1 MKNIKYLAIISLFG
15 FLGVSCSLEEKSYTE
30 IDMDEY
36 MNNASEAN
44 TVLTGIYADL
54 CEEGMYR
61 YNLSCLL
68 QMPTDMEKCEGST
81 TDNYRIVPANAYTSV
96 QSDIE
101 ITWEDINKA
110 IYDAN
115 SFIRQLSLNVE
126 NFDEDDKPL
135 ATVYMGEAR
144 ALRALCYFELVR
156 WFGNVTLNTDPMY
169 AYKTPLT
176 EMEQDDPVE
185 VYEQIEKDLLY
196 AVDVLPYATDDNLR
210 ASNDYRFS
218 KGAALG
224 LLTKVYAT
232 WAGYPLYDESK
243 WELAAET
250 AKTLIES
257 GKHGLLT
264 EGIDGD
270 SGYEQL
276 WWNTC
281 NGVWD
286 PTESLIEISFYSPT
300 STATGARLGRI
311 GKWNGVTASNIR
323 GVRNAGNIKAIAPF
337 VQDWKDRAQDLRVKL
352 SVADY
357 KYLDQ
362 TKTKY
367 DLNANTDPN
376 TPARYYKPYVQS
388 LMEQVFADESNSMRT
403 QYSRNLTPAK
413 WDTEKYVKDAN
424 YLVDQNLSNVNWYVL
439 RYADVMLLYAEAL
452 NEINQ
457 GPNATAYEMVNM
469 VRRRGFGLSLHQTGK
484 ADLASGMGY
493 EEFKQAIRDER
504 GYELAFEGHR
514 RQDLIRWGI
523 YYETVMQTA
532 QEMENFVDGGSS
544 VYIAS
549 RYTQKGKHELLP
561 IPQREMQLMPKY
573 KQNPGW

>member
-1 MKNIKYLAIISLFG
+1 MMKNIKYLITAATIGL
-15 FLGVSCSLEEKSYTE
+15 LGVSCSLDEKSYTE
-30 IDMDEY
+30 INMDEY
-36 MNNASEAN
+36 VTNATEAN
-44 TVLTGIYADL
+44 NVLMGIYADL
-54 CEEGMYR
+54 CDEGMYR
-61 YNLSCLL
+61 YNLSSLL
-68 QMPTDMEKCEGST
+68 QMPTDMEKCDGNT

-101 ITWEDINKA
+101 LTWKAINKA

-115 SFIRQLSLNVE
+115 SFIRLLSLNVE
-126 NFDEDDKPL
+126 NFEEDTDKAL

-144 ALRALCYFELVR
+144 ALRAMCQFELVR
-156 WFGNVTLNTDPMY
+156 WFGNVTLITDPMY

-176 EMEQDDPVE
+176 EMVQNDPVE

-196 AVDVLPYATDDNLR
+196 AIDVLPYATDDNLR
-210 ASNDYRFS
+210 TSNSYRFS

-232 WAGYPLYDESK
+232 WAGYPIQDESK
-243 WELAAET
+243 WELAAAT
-250 AKTLIES
+250 AKELIES

-286 PTESLIEISFYSPT
+286 PTESLIEISFYAPT
-300 STATGARLGRI
+300 STMSGARLGRI
-311 GKWNGVTASNIR
+311 GKWNGVLAQNIR
-323 GVRNAGNIKAIAPF
+323 GIRNSGQYRAIPTF
-337 VQDWKDRAQDLRVKL
+337 IQNWPDRTQDLRLGL
-352 SVADY
+352 SVANYRYMDESR
-357 KYLDQ
+357 
-362 TKTKY
+362 TPY
-367 DLNANTDPN
+367 DLTSNTDRGN
-376 TPARYYKPYVQS
+376 VPYDPKQ
-388 LMEQVFADESNSMRT
+388 MEEAFADNASNSLKN
-403 QYSRNLTPAK
+403 QYTRNLTPAK

-424 YLVDQNLSNVNWYVL
+424 YLVDQNLSNVNWYFL

-452 NEINQ
+452 NEINK
-457 GPNATAYEMVNM
+457 GPNATAYTMVNM
-469 VRRRGFGLSLHQTGK
+469 VRRRGFGLSLNQTGP
-484 ADLASGMGY
+484 ADLSSGMGY
-493 EEFKQAIRDER
+493 EEFRQAVRNER

-523 YYETVMQTA
+523 YYESIMQTA
-532 QEMENFVDGGSS
+532 QDLENYVDGGSS
-544 VYIAS
+544 IYIAAQ
-549 RYTQKGKHELLP
+549 YTQKGKHELLP
-561 IPQREMQLMPKY
+561 IPQREIQLMPKY

>member
-1 MKNIKYLAIISLFG
+1 MMKNIKYLITAATIGL
-15 FLGVSCSLEEKSYTE
+15 LGVSCSLDEKSYTE
-30 IDMDEY
+30 INMDEY
-36 MNNASEAN
+36 VTNATEAN
-44 TVLTGIYADL
+44 NVLMGIYADL
-54 CEEGMYR
+54 CDEGMYR
-61 YNLSCLL
+61 YNLSSLL
-68 QMPTDMEKCEGST
+68 QMPTDMEKCDGNT

-101 ITWEDINKA
+101 LTWEAINKA

-115 SFIRQLSLNVE
+115 SFIRLLSLNVE
-126 NFDEDDKPL
+126 NFEEDTDKAL

-144 ALRALCYFELVR
+144 ALRAMCQFELVR
-156 WFGNVTLNTDPMY
+156 WFGNVTLITDPMY

-176 EMEQDDPVE
+176 EMVQNDPVE

-196 AVDVLPYATDDNLR
+196 AIDVLPYATDDNLR
-210 ASNDYRFS
+210 TSNSYRFS

-232 WAGYPLYDESK
+232 WAGYPIQDESK
-243 WELAAET
+243 WELAAAT
-250 AKTLIES
+250 AKELIES

-286 PTESLIEISFYSPT
+286 PTESLIEISFYAPT
-300 STATGARLGRI
+300 STMSGARLGRI
-311 GKWNGVTASNIR
+311 GKWNGVLAQNIR
-323 GVRNAGNIKAIAPF
+323 GIRNSGQYRAIPTF
-337 VQDWKDRAQDLRVKL
+337 IQNWPDRTQDLRLGL
-352 SVADY
+352 SVANYRYMDESR
-357 KYLDQ
+357 
-362 TKTKY
+362 TPY
-367 DLNANTDPN
+367 DLTSNTDRGN
-376 TPARYYKPYVQS
+376 VPYDPKQ
-388 LMEQVFADESNSMRT
+388 MEEAFADNASNSLKN
-403 QYSRNLTPAK
+403 QYTRNLTPAK

-424 YLVDQNLSNVNWYVL
+424 YLVDQNLSNVNWYFL

-452 NEINQ
+452 NEINK
-457 GPNATAYEMVNM
+457 GPNATAYTMVNM
-469 VRRRGFGLSLHQTGK
+469 VRRRGFGLSLNQTGP
-484 ADLASGMGY
+484 ADLSSGMGY
-493 EEFKQAIRDER
+493 EEFRQAVRNER

-523 YYETVMQTA
+523 YYESIMQTA
-532 QEMENFVDGGSS
+532 QDLENYVDGGSS
-544 VYIAS
+544 IYIAAQ
-549 RYTQKGKHELLP
+549 YTQKGKHELLP
-561 IPQREMQLMPKY
+561 IPQREIQLMPKY

>member
-1 MKNIKYLAIISLFG
+1 MKNIKYLITAATIGL
-15 FLGVSCSLEEKSYTE
+15 LGVSCSLDEKSYTE
-30 IDMDEY
+30 INMDEY
-36 MNNASEAN
+36 VTNATEAN
-44 TVLTGIYADL
+44 NVLMGIYADL
-54 CEEGMYR
+54 CDEGMYR
-61 YNLSCLL
+61 YNLSSLL
-68 QMPTDMEKCEGST
+68 QMPTDMEKCDGNT

-101 ITWEDINKA
+101 LTWKAINKA

-115 SFIRQLSLNVE
+115 SFIRLLSLNVE
-126 NFDEDDKPL
+126 NFEEDTDKAL

-144 ALRALCYFELVR
+144 ALRAMCQFELVR
-156 WFGNVTLNTDPMY
+156 WFGNVTLITDPMY

-176 EMEQDDPVE
+176 EMVQNDPVE

-196 AVDVLPYATDDNLR
+196 AIDVLPYATDDNLR
-210 ASNDYRFS
+210 TSNSYRFS

-232 WAGYPLYDESK
+232 WAGYPIQDESK
-243 WELAAET
+243 WELAAAT
-250 AKTLIES
+250 AKELIES

-286 PTESLIEISFYSPT
+286 PTESLIEISFYAPT
-300 STATGARLGRI
+300 STMSGARLGRI
-311 GKWNGVTASNIR
+311 GKWNGVLAQNIR
-323 GVRNAGNIKAIAPF
+323 GIRNSGQYRAIPTF
-337 VQDWKDRAQDLRVKL
+337 IQNWPDRTQDLRLGL
-352 SVADY
+352 SVANYRYMDESR
-357 KYLDQ
+357 
-362 TKTKY
+362 TPY
-367 DLNANTDPN
+367 DLTSNTDRGN
-376 TPARYYKPYVQS
+376 VPYDPKQ
-388 LMEQVFADESNSMRT
+388 MEEAFADNASNSLKN
-403 QYSRNLTPAK
+403 QYTRNLTPAK

-424 YLVDQNLSNVNWYVL
+424 YLVDQNLSNVNWYFL

-452 NEINQ
+452 NEINK
-457 GPNATAYEMVNM
+457 GPNATAYTMVNM
-469 VRRRGFGLSLHQTGK
+469 VRRRGFGLSLNQTGP
-484 ADLASGMGY
+484 ADLSSGMGY
-493 EEFKQAIRDER
+493 EEFRQAVRNER

-523 YYETVMQTA
+523 YYESIMQTA
-532 QEMENFVDGGSS
+532 QDLENYVDGGSS
-544 VYIAS
+544 IYIAAQ
-549 RYTQKGKHELLP
+549 YTQKGKHELLP
-561 IPQREMQLMPKY
+561 IPQREIQLMPKY

>member
-243 WELAAET
+243 WELDNFVEVMRCIYKEIQEVKEGT
-250 AKTLIES
+250 A
-257 GKHGLLT
+257 
-264 EGIDGD
+264 D
-270 SGYEQL
+270 
-276 WWNTC
+276 
-281 NGVWD
+281 
-286 PTESLIEISFYSPT
+286 
-300 STATGARLGRI
+300 
-311 GKWNGVTASNIR
+311 
-323 GVRNAGNIKAIAPF
+323 KADN
-337 VQDWKDRAQDLRVKL
+337 VL
-352 SVADY
+352 
-357 KYLDQ
+357 
-362 TKTKY
+362 
-367 DLNANTDPN
+367 LNAPHPEYEVVANEWNHAYT
-376 TPARYYKPYVQS
+376 R
-388 LMEQVFADESNSMRT
+388 
-403 QYSRNLTPAK
+403 
-413 WDTEKYVKDAN
+413 EKA
-424 YLVDQNLSNVNWYVL
+424 
-439 RYADVMLLYAEAL
+439 
-452 NEINQ
+452 
-457 GPNATAYEMVNM
+457 AY
-469 VRRRGFGLSLHQTGK
+469 
-484 ADLASGMGY
+484 
-493 EEFKQAIRDER
+493 
-504 GYELAFEGHR
+504 
-514 RQDLIRWGI
+514 
-523 YYETVMQTA
+523 
-532 QEMENFVDGGSS
+532 
-544 VYIAS
+544 
-549 RYTQKGKHELLP
+549 P
-561 IPQREMQLMPKY
+561 IPSVRDNKFWINVARVDNTLGDRKLLATRNETF
-573 KQNPGW
+573 

>member
-1 MKNIKYLAIISLFG
+1 MKNIKYLITAATIGL
-15 FLGVSCSLEEKSYTE
+15 LGVSCSLDEKSYTE
-30 IDMDEY
+30 INMDEY
-36 MNNASEAN
+36 VTNATEAN
-44 TVLTGIYADL
+44 NVLMGIYADL
-54 CEEGMYR
+54 CDEGMYR
-61 YNLSCLL
+61 YNLSSLL
-68 QMPTDMEKCEGST
+68 QMPTDMEKCDGNT

-101 ITWEDINKA
+101 LTWEAINKA

-115 SFIRQLSLNVE
+115 SFIRLLSLNVE
-126 NFDEDDKPL
+126 NFEEDTDKAL

-144 ALRALCYFELVR
+144 ALRAMCQFELVR
-156 WFGNVTLNTDPMY
+156 WFGNVTLITDPMY

-176 EMEQDDPVE
+176 EMVQNDPVE

-196 AVDVLPYATDDNLR
+196 AIDVLPYATDDNLR
-210 ASNDYRFS
+210 TSNSYRFS

-232 WAGYPLYDESK
+232 WAGYPIQDESK
-243 WELAAET
+243 WELAAAT
-250 AKTLIES
+250 AKELIES

-286 PTESLIEISFYSPT
+286 PTESLIEISFYAPT
-300 STATGARLGRI
+300 STMSGARLGRI
-311 GKWNGVTASNIR
+311 GKWNGVLAQNIR
-323 GVRNAGNIKAIAPF
+323 GIRNSGQYRAIPTF
-337 VQDWKDRAQDLRVKL
+337 IQNWPDRTQDLRLGL
-352 SVADY
+352 SVANYRYMDESR
-357 KYLDQ
+357 
-362 TKTKY
+362 TPY
-367 DLNANTDPN
+367 DLTSNTDRGN
-376 TPARYYKPYVQS
+376 VPYDPKQ
-388 LMEQVFADESNSMRT
+388 MEEAFADNASNSLKN
-403 QYSRNLTPAK
+403 QYTRNLTPAK

-424 YLVDQNLSNVNWYVL
+424 YLVDQNLSNVNWYFL

-452 NEINQ
+452 NEINK
-457 GPNATAYEMVNM
+457 GPNATAYTMVNM
-469 VRRRGFGLSLHQTGK
+469 VRRRGFGLSLNQTGP
-484 ADLASGMGY
+484 ADLSSGMGY
-493 EEFKQAIRDER
+493 EEFRQAVRNER

-523 YYETVMQTA
+523 YYESIMQTA
-532 QEMENFVDGGSS
+532 QDLENYVDGGSS
-544 VYIAS
+544 IYIAAQ
-549 RYTQKGKHELLP
+549 YTQKGKHELLP
-561 IPQREMQLMPKY
+561 IPQREIQLMPKY